1 MHSIPWDNALQL
13 DIQDMDDEHR
23 ILVQLMNQLIA
34 DMRAPNP
41 NEKAIVAMA
50 RDIGLFTARHFLH
63 EEHSMA
69 AHHYPGYGSHK
80 REHDRLLVQLD
91 SVSDGLDR
99 DGMAAVDDGLL
110 EFLHGWVVSHIV
122 SQDKAYATFLKRG
135 HSDF

>member
-1 MHSIPWDNALQL
+1 MHIPWDDALQL
-13 DIQDMDDEHR
+13 DIPGMDDEHR
-23 ILVQLMNQLIA
+23 ILTQLMNQLIEHI
-34 DMRAPNP
+34 RAPKP

-69 AHHYPGYGSHK
+69 VHHYSGYGSHK

-91 SVSDGLDR
+91 AVSDGLDR
-99 DGMAAVDDGLL
+99 DGMTAVDDGLV

-122 SQDKAYATFLKRG
+122 SQDKAYATFLKHG
-135 HSDF
+135 NHDF